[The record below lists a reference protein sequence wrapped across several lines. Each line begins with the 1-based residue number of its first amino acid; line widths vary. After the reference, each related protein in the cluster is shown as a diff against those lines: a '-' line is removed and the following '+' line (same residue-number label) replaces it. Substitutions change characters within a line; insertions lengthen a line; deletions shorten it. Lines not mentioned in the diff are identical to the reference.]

1 MHILVAIRI
10 SWLWWSYLP
19 RISFFLHLDAI
30 HHFPFN
36 LTLGLGVHNLG
47 RFTRAIIKAMEFPMA
62 LFDCIC
68 FALRWCSSWPFHCR
82 NRWGKGKGH
91 ISVHLIYRSLTKA
104 KAIYTVSQ
112 INLLRCKFSWALVS
126 HWLSK
131 LMTNHNGALHGCAV
145 YWLKVLKASAPVLPK
160 NLQLAN

>member
-19 RISFFLHLDAI
+19 RISFLLHLDAI

-62 LFDCIC
+62 LFYCIC

-82 NRWGKGKGH
+82 NRRGKGKGQNS
-91 ISVHLIYRSLTKA
+91 ILLWTLFLLLQGWRMGTIASINKA
-104 KAIYTVSQ
+104 KLPQ
-112 INLLRCKFSWALVS
+112 NLSSFLCLMQESCR
-126 HWLSK
+126 LSK
-131 LMTNHNGALHGCAV
+131 VH
-145 YWLKVLKASAPVLPK
+145 
-160 NLQLAN
+160 